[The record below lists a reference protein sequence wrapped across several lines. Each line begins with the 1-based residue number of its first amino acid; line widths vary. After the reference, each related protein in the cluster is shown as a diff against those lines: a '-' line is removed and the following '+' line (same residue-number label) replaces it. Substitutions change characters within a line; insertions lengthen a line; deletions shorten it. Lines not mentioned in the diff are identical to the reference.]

1 MRDANA
7 QTATSNR
14 VPKPLIAC
22 VVAHP
27 HSRLAISQFAN
38 MASPSTPRPVGSTA
52 QNPKRSLGFIA
63 NAKKHKHSFIQFF
76 AMSGILLLSVRSLGQ
91 KYRIHDLQEDTSALK
106 EEKESLTNRM
116 NNIKHS
122 LLHEASLEPTGL
134 FASRLR
140 HLFGEES

>member
-1 MRDANA
+1 
-7 QTATSNR
+7 
-14 VPKPLIAC
+14 
-22 VVAHP
+22 
-27 HSRLAISQFAN
+27 
-38 MASPSTPRPVGSTA
+38 MASSSTPSSAGSTA

-63 NAKKHKHSFIQFF
+63 NAKKHKHSFIQLF
-76 AMSGILLLSVRSLGQ
+76 AMTGILLLSVRSLGQ

-106 EEKESLTNRM
+106 EEQESLTNRM